1 MAFAVKNQ
9 INLKSKTFNN
19 NYTMA
24 FLTKNK
30 KIYCDVLAYYI
41 IDGELYQLSM
51 RTNLA
56 EADSKLPATEIFNK
70 YGCHLSKYNFMYD
83 EFAEWASTYYDSF
96 DELPYDMSKA
106 GEVNVKDLAKAVKK
120 VKAAFEKKFND
131 FPLDGT
137 LYTSTLDINY
147 YDGDR
152 CFQTIVK
159 PLRKLVNESE
169 DNIALKLI
177 LEVEMLD
184 GKSSETKCEFIPFDR
199 FVEQYTPG
207 CAIKVI
213 ESIHPNDSY
222 CDYRDVEIE
231 DYFNL

>member
-1 MAFAVKNQ
+1 
-9 INLKSKTFNN
+9 
-19 NYTMA
+19 MA

-30 KIYCDVLAYYI
+30 NIYRDVLAYYI
-41 IDGELYQLSM
+41 IDGDLYQLSM
-51 RTNLA
+51 RNYFT

-70 YGCHLSKYNFMYD
+70 YGCNLSKYNFLYD
-83 EFAEWASTYYDSF
+83 VFAERASTYYESF
-96 DELPYDMSKA
+96 NDLPHDMSKA
-106 GEVNVKDLAKAVKK
+106 GEVNEKDLAKAIKK
-120 VKAAFEKKFND
+120 VKSAFEKKFKD

-137 LYTSTLDINY
+137 LYSSILEPY
-147 YDGDR
+147 YDGE
-152 CFQTIVK
+152 CFQPLVK

-169 DNIALKLI
+169 DNIARRLI

-184 GKSSETKCEFIPFDR
+184 GKSSETKCEFIPFYR
-199 FVEQYTPG
+199 FVEQYAPG

-222 CDYRDVEIE
+222 CDYRDVGIE

>member
-1 MAFAVKNQ
+1 
-9 INLKSKTFNN
+9 
-19 NYTMA
+19 MA

-30 KIYCDVLAYYI
+30 KIYRDVLAYYI
-41 IDGELYQLSM
+41 IDGDLYQLSM
-51 RTNLA
+51 RNYFT

-70 YGCHLSKYNFMYD
+70 YGCNLSKYNFTYD
-83 EFAEWASTYYDSF
+83 EFAEWASTYYESF
-96 DELPYDMSKA
+96 NDLPYDMSKA
-106 GEVNVKDLAKAVKK
+106 GEVNEKDLAKAIKK
-120 VKAAFEKKFND
+120 VKSAFEKKFKD

-137 LYTSTLDINY
+137 LYSSILEPY
-147 YDGDR
+147 YDDGE
-152 CFQTIVK
+152 CFQPIVK

-169 DNIALKLI
+169 DNIARRLI

-184 GKSSETKCEFIPFDR
+184 GKSSETKCVFIPFCR
-199 FVEQYTPG
+199 FVDQYAPG

-213 ESIHPNDSY
+213 ESNHPNDSY

>member
-1 MAFAVKNQ
+1 
-9 INLKSKTFNN
+9 
-19 NYTMA
+19 MA
-24 FLTKNK
+24 FLTKNR

-41 IDGELYQLSM
+41 IDGDLYQLSM
-51 RTNLA
+51 RNYFT

-70 YGCHLSKYNFMYD
+70 YGCHLSKYNLEFD
-83 EFAEWASTYYDSF
+83 EFAEWASTYYESF
-96 DELPYDMSKA
+96 NDLPYDMSKA
-106 GEVNVKDLAKAVKK
+106 GEVNVKDLVKAVKK
-120 VKAAFEKKFND
+120 VRSAFEKKFNE

-137 LYTSTLDINY
+137 LYTSTLEIRSL
-147 YDGDR
+147 YDDGV
-152 CFQTIVK
+152 CFQPIVK

-169 DNIALKLI
+169 DNIARRLI

-184 GKSSETKCEFIPFDR
+184 GKSSETKCEFIPFCR
-199 FVEQYTPG
+199 FVDQYAPG

-213 ESIHPNDSY
+213 ESNHPNDSY